1 MLKFSAYEDHTNNIP
16 FLPLCLPCKQLHHYI
31 FQSLQLF
38 FTSSQFLSWL
48 DARVLVVAMCCLSPL
63 CCCVWV
69 QCTSYMCSVWKCW
82 WDPLKWPFFLS
93 SNWNSATGEQSS
105 AQPAAVVVVVL
116 CVRVCVCMCA
126 CAGTCECTHMQLG
139 INSVS
144 CVPAGN
150 SVHDDGRT
158 CTSPARFS
166 VTAAAAALE
175 QGTSTRS
182 RIHTHPRT
190 AAPTQAPPP
199 GWENSKWWDSLKS
212 FQHPAC
218 FLFSVMYL
226 DFVSSVPPR
235 LAQGLWNGPLQ
246 TQHGWEDCVWERGEA
261 SLLALAGVPAG
272 TSETFKTDK
281 RPGGLYTSVKSL
293 TLSLWTYRV
302 IFLRFIAD
310 LVSLVYCK
318 K

>member
-1 MLKFSAYEDHTNNIP
+1 MRTCLLLQCVVFLHCVAVCEYSVQATCALCESADGTPWNG
-16 FLPLCLPCKQLHHYI
+16 
-31 FQSLQLF
+31 LF
-38 FTSSQFLSWL
+38 
-48 DARVLVVAMCCLSPL
+48 
-63 CCCVWV
+63 
-69 QCTSYMCSVWKCW
+69 
-82 WDPLKWPFFLS
+82 
-93 SNWNSATGEQSS
+93 SS
-105 AQPAAVVVVVL
+105 AAIETQLQENNPVLSLLLLLLL

-158 CTSPARFS
+158 CTASARFS

-212 FQHPAC
+212 FQHPVC
-218 FLFSVMYL
+218 FLL
-226 DFVSSVPPR
+226 CTWILCP
-235 LAQGLWNGPLQ
+235 
-246 TQHGWEDCVWERGEA
+246 
-261 SLLALAGVPAG
+261 
-272 TSETFKTDK
+272 
-281 RPGGLYTSVKSL
+281 
-293 TLSLWTYRV
+293 LSLPDWPKDCGMAHFKPNMAERIV
-302 IFLRFIAD
+302 SGNEARPHSWPWQ
-310 LVSLVYCK
+310 VSLQVRQRRLKQTSGQEAFTPPSNHWPFLCGLIGSYFLDLLLI
-318 K
+318 